1 MVFLEFWTGVFFLT
15 RPLWETML
23 GRGLLVLSFF
33 CFCWSFVQFR
43 TEQVHVVGVQGILST
58 FLLVVAIRRP
68 LEVGARLE
76 GRACWCRI
84 LGLEGAA
91 SSPGE

>member
-1 MVFLEFWTGVFFLT
+1 M
-15 RPLWETML
+15 
-23 GRGLLVLSFF
+23 
-33 CFCWSFVQFR
+33 
-43 TEQVHVVGVQGILST
+43 VGVQGILST